1 LDILLILLPIIAVL
15 GLLVF
20 LKWPADLAGLIG
32 WLLTVAIAYLFF
44 HTSLR
49 VSLTSTVM
57 GMVRSFPV
65 SLMVATSLLQ
75 ITFLESTGALQ
86 RIVVFVKTI
95 ARSNHAVQI
104 MIINMGI
111 GTLLVAVGATPVS
124 ILPPIMLAMG
134 YSTFVAVALPALG
147 FDGLCTYALL
157 GAPLVAFADLTGTP
171 ISSSALVFSKFMPV
185 ISTMIGFGMLWIV
198 GGWKK
203 VVEGFIP
210 CLLAGLSM
218 GFTAVAVAHWLPNG
232 VVLTGVFAGLATI
245 LVMMGLLK
253 VQGGTLIDRSA
264 ISESDLAV
272 ENSMSLF
279 KALAPWLILIIC
291 CLIVNFWAPA
301 LTLLSKKL
309 AMPFNLIPGGKPIA
323 TRMLW
328 NAYTWVIISTLLA
341 VPFLTPTKK
350 QWKEIGLKWLKRAPR
365 PVFSAA
371 IFFAIA
377 EVLVNSGMSSE
388 GAVWKIANPDWNMIS
403 VLATTSANFFKGL
416 YPVVAAYLGLM
427 GGFVTGSEAS
437 AIALYAKYNAIT
449 TKLLNLNTL
458 VVTAGIAIA
467 GGLASVISPA
477 KLQNAAATIDAL
489 GIESKVIKTAVIIA
503 IVFTAVAAIL
513 TYIWA

>member
-1 LDILLILLPIIAVL
+1 MYVALTLVPIVALLFLLIFA
-15 GLLVF
+15 
-20 LKWPADLAGLIG
+20 KKPADVSGFIG
-32 WLLTVAIAYLFF
+32 WLLTLLIAALFF
-44 HTSLR
+44 HTSFR
-49 VSLTSTVM
+49 VGLTATLM

-65 SLMVATSLLQ
+65 SLMVATSIFQ
-75 ITFLESTGALQ
+75 ITFLESTGALK

-95 ARSNHAVQI
+95 ARNNHAVQI

-171 ISSSALVFSKFMPV
+171 LADSALVFSKFMPV

-203 VVEGFIP
+203 IIEGFIP
-210 CLLAGLSM
+210 CLLAGLTM
-218 GFTAVAVAHWLPNG
+218 GFTAVAVAHLAPQG
-232 VVLTGVFAGLATI
+232 VVLTGVFAGFATI
-245 LVMMGLLK
+245 LVMIAYLK
-253 VQGGTLIDRSA
+253 LRGQTLIDRTE
-264 ISESDLAV
+264 ISQTDL
-272 ENSMSLF
+272 ETEKSMSLA
-279 KALAPWLILIIC
+279 KAFSPWLILIVC
-291 CLIVNFWAPA
+291 CLLVNFWTPA
-301 LTLLSKKL
+301 LNLLSKQW

-341 VPFLTPTKK
+341 VPFLTPSKA
-350 QWKEIGLKWLKRAPR
+350 QWKDIGTKWLKRAPR
-365 PVFSAA
+365 PTFSAA

-377 EVLVNSGMSSE
+377 EVMINSGVAPQ
-388 GAVWKIANPDWNMIS
+388 GDVWKIINPDWNMIS
-403 VLATTSANFFKGL
+403 ILATNSAAFFKSL
-416 YPVVAAYLGLM
+416 YPVAAAYLGLM
-427 GGFVTGSEAS
+427 GGFITGSEAS
-437 AIALYAKYNAIT
+437 TIALYAKYNIMT
-449 TKLLNLNTL
+449 TRILNLNTL
-458 VVTAGIAIA
+458 VVTAGIAVA

-489 GIESKVIKTAVIIA
+489 GIESKVIKTAVFISIL
-503 IVFTAVAAIL
+503 FTAVAALL